1 MRRRLMPSAPKRAMT
16 RRHTG
21 IEADG
26 LRIQVNGDPRE
37 VYATTV
43 TELVEELALD
53 PRKVAVE
60 RNLEIVPRS
69 LYAVTALAEGDRIEL
84 VQFVG
89 GG

>member
-1 MRRRLMPSAPKRAMT
+1 MTLTINGERRAFDGVRDIAGLVARLK
-16 RRHTG
+16 
-21 IEADG
+21 
-26 LRIQVNGDPRE
+26 
-37 VYATTV
+37 
-43 TELVEELALD
+43 LD

-69 LYAVTALAEGDRIEL
+69 AYGATPLADGDRIEI

>member
-1 MRRRLMPSAPKRAMT
+1 MRLTINGEDRSFQP
-16 RRHTG
+16 
-21 IEADG
+21 G
-26 LRIQVNGDPRE
+26 LDLAG
-37 VYATTV
+37 
-43 TELVEELALD
+43 LVQTLGLD

-69 LYAVTALAEGDRIEL
+69 TYARVLLADGDRLEI

>member
-1 MRRRLMPSAPKRAMT
+1 MRLT
-16 RRHTG
+16 
-21 IEADG
+21 I
-26 LRIQVNGDPRE
+26 NGEERSFEEILD
-37 VYATTV
+37 VAA
-43 TELVEELALD
+43 LVGALGLD

-69 LYAVTALAEGDRIEL
+69 TYARVRLTDGDRLEI